1 MITKQEVFEGLYGA
15 WRLVLGDRSAMALF
29 DDSVLGFWKSFF
41 AAAIVSPMYALLI
54 IMGVIEFETSRSV
67 PAMILLN
74 IEFYIIGWVLWPLII
89 GYIVP
94 ALDRDEE
101 YALYIVA
108 YNWANV
114 IGASLFFIT
123 ITASAMLPISAGFS
137 ALLTGVVTIGL
148 LTYHVFIARV
158 ALDSPLGGA
167 VGLTICEFVI
177 GQIILIVQQG
187 VLM

>member
-1 MITKQEVFEGLYGA
+1 MVTKQEVFEGVYGA

-29 DDSVLGFWKSFF
+29 DDSVSGFWKSFL
-41 AAAIVSPMYALLI
+41 AAVIVFPIYALLI

-89 GYIVP
+89 GHIVP
-94 ALDRDEE
+94 ALDRDEK

-114 IGASLFFIT
+114 IGASLFFLT
-123 ITASAMLPISAGFS
+123 ITASTIIPMSGGFS
-137 ALLTGVVTIGL
+137 ALLTGAVTIGL
-148 LTYHVFIARV
+148 LTYHIFIVRV
-158 ALDSPLGGA
+158 ALEIPLGGA

-177 GQIILIVQQG
+177 GQMILIVQQG

>member
-1 MITKQEVFEGLYGA
+1 
-15 WRLVLGDRSAMALF
+15 MALF

-41 AAAIVSPMYALLI
+41 AAAIVFPMYALLI
-54 IMGVIEFETSRSV
+54 VMGVIEFETSRSV

-114 IGASLFFIT
+114 IGASLFFLT
-123 ITASAMLPISAGFS
+123 ITASAILPMSAGFS
-137 ALLTGVVTIGL
+137 ALLIGAVTIGL

-158 ALDSPLGGA
+158 ALDIPLGGA